1 MLIFSLE
8 DVEPRR
14 VILVNI
20 WILLVT
26 FIVTKIEGKSLA
38 LPILIEFE
46 VKSPG
51 TF

>member
-8 DVEPRR
+8 DVETRR

-26 FIVTKIEGKSLA
+26 FIVTKIEGESLA
-38 LPILIEFE
+38 LPILSEFE